1 MASLKKC
8 IEEKCKDCTYD
19 PLASGTWRE
28 QVELCR
34 VTKCALWPVRP
45 MTVATINLQRK
56 QRQEVSGID
65 VDALVAGLDD
75 EDETDEVPAT
85 VA

>member
-19 PLASGTWRE
+19 PLAGGTWRE
-28 QVELCR
+28 QVELCTVR
-34 VTKCALWPVRP
+34 KCALWPVRP
-45 MTVATINLQRK
+45 MTVATINANRNKRAATNLNL
-56 QRQEVSGID
+56 
-65 VDALVAGLDD
+65 DALVDELPD
-75 EDETDEVPAT
+75 EDEVGDT

>member
-19 PLASGTWRE
+19 PMAGGTWRE

-34 VTKCALWPVRP
+34 VTSCPLYDVRP
-45 MTVATINLQRK
+45 VTTATLFASRK
-56 QRQEVSGID
+56 ARNEDSTDFVGLLAGI
-65 VDALVAGLDD
+65 
-75 EDETDEVPAT
+75 PNKAT
-85 VA
+85 TEA